1 MPADVRSQFLVF
13 KNVVGDVAV
22 VHGGGLDEFD

>member
-13 KNVVGDVAV
+13 ENVVRDVAD